1 MTGEEKSMGPIFFRP
16 QVNRFVTLFVERS
29 GSTYLATALASHPEI
44 KALREE
50 LAGLRQKGAQAREQL
65 LWAEEFFTP
74 PFMGPYKAYG
84 FKTKIV
90 DILDPDGFAQLM
102 KAKDCRIIQ
111 LLRRNTVK
119 AAISTI
125 NARRVYEASGNWNL
139 LSEADRQPA
148 FEVDMDEFDRL
159 LSQRL
164 EWDREVQEYVD
175 RLKLPTLMLYYE
187 DLLKDESSFLSGV
200 FKFLDVTPHPVKG
213 KTLKNTDDDLRKAIL
228 NLDELRARYE
238 GTPFAAMFDEVLV

>member
-1 MTGEEKSMGPIFFRP
+1 MGPIFFRP
-16 QVNRFVTLFVERS
+16 QVNRYVTLFVERS

-50 LAGLRQKGAQAREQL
+50 LADLRQKGAQANEQL
-65 LWAEEFFTP
+65 SWVNEFFNT

-90 DILDPDGFAQLM
+90 DILDPDGFANLL
-102 KAKDCRIIQ
+102 KAKGCRIIQ

-125 NARRVYEASGNWNL
+125 NARRMYQASGNWNL

-148 FEVDMDEFDRL
+148 FEVDVDEFDVLIR
-159 LSQRL
+159 QRQG
-164 EWDREVQEYVD
+164 WDRELQDYVNKLD
-175 RLKLPTLMLYYE
+175 LPTLQLYYE
-187 DLLKDESSFLSGV
+187 DLLKDESSFLGSV
-200 FKFLDVTPHPVKG
+200 FEFLEVAPRPVKG
-213 KTLKNTDDDLRKAIL
+213 KTLKNTEDDLRKAII
-228 NLDELRARYE
+228 NLDELRSRYE
-238 GTPFAAMFDEVLV
+238 GTPFTAMFDEVLV